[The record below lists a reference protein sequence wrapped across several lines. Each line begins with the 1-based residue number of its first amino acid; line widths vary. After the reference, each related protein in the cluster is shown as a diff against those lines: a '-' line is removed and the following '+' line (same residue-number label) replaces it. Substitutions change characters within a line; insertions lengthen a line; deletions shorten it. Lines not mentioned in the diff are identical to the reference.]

1 MKLVECVPNFSE
13 GRDHAKIDAITSQ
26 VETVEGA
33 RLLDV
38 DPGNQTNRTVVTIIG
53 NPDAVIEAAFRC
65 IKKAYEVI
73 DMTNQSG
80 AHARHGACD
89 VCPFVPVSDVTMDDC
104 VEYAHRLGKRVG
116 EELNLP
122 AYMYEFAATKPEWR
136 KLANVREGEYEAL
149 PEKMKDPY
157 WKPDYGPQKFIPS
170 FGVTTI
176 GARKFLIAYNIN
188 LNTVDPKKAKKI
200 ANQIRE
206 KGEPKRDKKGKI
218 VKDENGETIFEPG
231 LFKNVASTGWYIP
244 EFGCAQITMNLTD
257 TEVTPLH
264 EVFYKCYE
272 LALDMGLRVT
282 GSEVVGLVPKKVM
295 TDAGEFFLR
304 KQKRGRGVPE
314 KELIRIA
321 VMSLGLDQLYPWV
334 NEKKIIEYFVETDEG
349 KLRGM
354 TLREFADELST
365 DSPAPG
371 GGSVAAL
378 AGCMSASLSA
388 MVASLTWP
396 KKEYK
401 EHRQEM
407 LKLPVDGQH
416 LKDMFLYA
424 IDRDTDAFNQVMA
437 CFGMP
442 KGTKEEIAARDKAIE
457 DATKGATDVPLDVLK
472 GTLEALELA
481 KAVAER
487 GNRNSLSDSGVSA
500 LMAKACAEGAYYNV
514 IINLP
519 GIADKDYVNKTAAE
533 ALDILKQVRMKAD
546 EITGMVQKGLED
558 DLKD

>member
-13 GRDHAKIDAITSQ
+13 GRDTAKIEAITSQ

-38 DPGNQTNRTVVTIIG
+38 DPGSETNRTVVTIIG
-53 NPDAVIEAAFRC
+53 TPEAVIEAAFRC
-65 IKKAYEVI
+65 IKKAFDVI
-73 DMTNQSG
+73 DMTTHSG

-89 VCPFVPVSDVTMDDC
+89 VCPFVPVAGVTMDDC
-104 VEYAHRLGKRVG
+104 VEYAHILGKRVG

-122 AYMYEFAATKPEWR
+122 VYMYEFAAVKPEWR
-136 KLANVREGEYEAL
+136 KLAKVREGEYEAL

-157 WKPDYGPQKFIPS
+157 WKPDYGPQEFIPT

-200 ANQIRE
+200 ANTIRE
-206 KGEPKRDKKGKI
+206 KGKPKRDKNGTI
-218 VKDENGETIFEPG
+218 VKDENGETVFEPG
-231 LFKNVASTGWYIP
+231 LYKNVASTGWYIP

-264 EVFYKCYE
+264 EVFFKCCE
-272 LALDMGLRVT
+272 LALADGIRVT

-304 KQKRGRGVPE
+304 KQKRSRGVPE

-321 VMSLGLDQLYPWV
+321 VMSLGLDQLYPWE
-334 NEKKIIEYFVETDEG
+334 NDKKIIEYFVETDVG

-354 TLREFADELST
+354 TLRDFADELST
-365 DSPAPG
+365 DSAAPG

-378 AGCMSASLSA
+378 AGCMSAALSS
-388 MVASLTWP
+388 MVSSLTWP
-396 KKEYK
+396 KTEYK

-407 LKLPVDGQH
+407 LKLPVTAQK
-416 LKDMFLYA
+416 LKDMFLIA
-424 IDRDTDAFNQVMA
+424 IDRDTDAFNLVMD
-437 CFGMP
+437 CFRLP
-442 KGTKEEIAARDKAIE
+442 KGTEEEQEARDKAIE
-457 DATKGATDVPLDVLK
+457 EATKGAIDVPLEVLS

-481 KAVAER
+481 QAIAER
-487 GNRNSLSDSGVSA
+487 GNRNSLSDAGVAA

-514 IINLP
+514 VINLP
-519 GIADKDYVNKTAAE
+519 GISDKEYVKKKSTEAKGILEQARINADKITKKVMN
-533 ALDILKQVRMKAD
+533 AL
-546 EITGMVQKGLED
+546 EED
-558 DLKD
+558 VKD